1 MIVSGQRKGTGSSR
15 ETAAQCERWAG
26 IRIVIAASF
35 APIHERN
42 NINLGQLMGNH
53 AMLERL
59 QNGDSLPLSE
69 FTSQY
74 DDVTALILESGGL
87 FEFSKRLSNNE
98 IELPK
103 LSTEQHPM
111 TMAEKIIARNLVGQ
125 PEGACVKPDDPVIAR
140 SKVAIPT
147 SLLRHKSTHS
157 FRKHMEKI
165 TS

>member
-1 MIVSGQRKGTGSSR
+1 
-15 ETAAQCERWAG
+15 
-26 IRIVIAASF
+26 
-35 APIHERN
+35 
-42 NINLGQLMGNH
+42 MGDH

-59 QNGDSLPLSE
+59 QNGESLPLSE

-87 FEFSKRLSNNE
+87 FEFSKRLSNGE

-125 PEGACVKPDDPVIAR
+125 PEGACVKPGDPVIAQVQGGY
-140 SKVAIPT
+140 SHEFTTAQVHTCLLYT
-147 SLLRHKSTHS
+147 SDAADDP
-157 FRKHMEKI
+157 
-165 TS
+165 